1 MMLMTREKKRLK
13 LTQKANLYWKGR
25 ASSDDSEMNKLY
37 DKCEDGELVTFLGV
51 LNKVQSNIENM
62 KGSD

>member
-1 MMLMTREKKRLK
+1 MK

-62 KGSD
+62 KGGSD